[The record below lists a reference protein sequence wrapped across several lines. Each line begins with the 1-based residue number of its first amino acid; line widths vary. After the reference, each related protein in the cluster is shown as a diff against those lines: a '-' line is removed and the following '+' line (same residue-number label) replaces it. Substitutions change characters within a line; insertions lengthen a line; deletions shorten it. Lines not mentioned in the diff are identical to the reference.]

1 MTIEVKE
8 LTINATVMKNLETR
22 REEEEGGG
30 AGLSELDRN
39 QIISNCVEQV
49 LNIINGSRE
58 R

>member
-8 LTINATVMKNLETR
+8 LTINATVMKNPDRR
-22 REEEEGGG
+22 REREEAGG
-30 AGLSELDRN
+30 GLSEHDRN

-49 LNIINGSRE
+49 LNIIKGSQE

>member
-8 LTINATVMKNLETR
+8 LTINATVMKNPDSCGEK
-22 REEEEGGG
+22 EKSGS
-30 AGLSELDRN
+30 GLSEYDKD

-49 LNIINGSRE
+49 LNLIKASRE